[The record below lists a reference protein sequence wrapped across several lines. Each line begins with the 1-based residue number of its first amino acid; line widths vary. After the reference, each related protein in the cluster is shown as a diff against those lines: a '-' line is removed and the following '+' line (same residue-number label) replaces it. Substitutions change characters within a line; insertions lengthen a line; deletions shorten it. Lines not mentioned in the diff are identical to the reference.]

1 MSQDL
6 LEHIEGGIAT
16 LTMNR
21 PEARNA
27 MTRPML
33 IDLERSLARL
43 AADRSVR
50 LVVLTGTGLKSTPRI
65 AELLGVAI

>member
-1 MSQDL
+1 MSHEL

-16 LTMNR
+16 LTLNR

-33 IDLERSLARL
+33 IELERNVLLPAGFAR
-43 AADRSVR
+43 
-50 LVVLTGTGLKSTPRI
+50 GK
-65 AELLGVAI
+65 